1 VFHNTTSDLQD
12 EDHSVQDQDQDRFF
26 LLSDRSCPK
35 TDGLRPHHCF
45 LLYKTCSV
53 ELGQVVAKLVNFSLS
68 HTQQEAQV
76 IWKTANI
83 TSVPKTSL
91 FGGQHDLRPISVTL
105 IIILSRTVEKLVVKN
120 YLTPSCP

>member
-1 VFHNTTSDLQD
+1 MFHNTTSDLQD

-45 LLYKTCSV
+45 LLYKTCYV
-53 ELGQVVAKLVNFSLS
+53 ELGQVTAKLVNFFLSL
-68 HTQQEAQV
+68 TQREAPV
-76 IWKTANI
+76 TRKTANI
-83 TSVPKTSL
+83 IPVSKTSL
-91 FGGQHDLRPISVTL
+91 VSGPYVLRPISVTP
-105 IIILSRTVEKLVVKN
+105 ILSRTVEKLVAKN